1 MIKLLTQLTIAVG
14 ETDEIINPTSKQLV
28 INRKDMVIRRY
39 TGRWENFKIYTVKEF
54 DNISDDAVTLHK
66 SKLLSKV
73 TVEEGKDLVDIDFG
87 DFHFNRLNGVEYEAN
102 NYTHPI
108 TDLHLNKQQVAL
120 FDSYTERI
128 ADIDRRKI
136 SLVDYDKSANMVD
149 FKGSNYE
156 VLCSVFLE
164 NVNLLENMMLN
175 IIKME
180 EIINKLIQQDLPVLN
195 KLLSDYLKKLHSL
208 YDILLKMYRRI
219 KTAEEKLQIERESF
233 PGEEIMNKFIEKRMV
248 RN

>member
-1 MIKLLTQLTIAVG
+1 MF
-14 ETDEIINPTSKQLV
+14 
-28 INRKDMVIRRY
+28 

-120 FDSYTERI
+120 FVI
-128 ADIDRRKI
+128 
-136 SLVDYDKSANMVD
+136 
-149 FKGSNYE
+149 
-156 VLCSVFLE
+156 FL
-164 NVNLLENMMLN
+164 
-175 IIKME
+175 
-180 EIINKLIQQDLPVLN
+180 
-195 KLLSDYLKKLHSL
+195 LLS
-208 YDILLKMYRRI
+208 
-219 KTAEEKLQIERESF
+219 
-233 PGEEIMNKFIEKRMV
+233 
-248 RN
+248 